1 MNILDELE
9 KEKILHFY
17 KTRELTELSIE
28 FVRKSNRIQY
38 DCGLRNSDKAI
49 PRVAGIYAI
58 YFDPEF
64 IYIGFSRIGIRSRF
78 LGAYGWREKISA
90 SEYTDKNCSLF
101 LLPFQPNG
109 VFGDLFPVFNE
120 NKTNFHEQVLINNFQ
135 PKWNKQKYPK
145 PKMSSPEE
153 SSYRLAL
160 LKKEP
165 VEKFS
170 RFVLERLLSA
180 QPYHTRY
187 HIDRLNLDR
196 SAKIL
201 GITGQELIEESNR
214 ILITKMCKIVA

>member
-1 MNILDELE
+1 MNSLNELE

-17 KTRELTELSIE
+17 KTHQLTELSIE
-28 FVRKSNRIQY
+28 FVRKANKIQY
-38 DCGLRNSDKAI
+38 NCGLRDSDKAI
-49 PRVAGIYAI
+49 PQVAGIYAI
-58 YFDPEF
+58 YFKPEF
-64 IYIGFSRIGIRSRF
+64 IYIGFSRTSIRTRF

-90 SEYTDKNCSLF
+90 SEYTDKECSLF
-101 LLPFQPNG
+101 LLPFQPGG

-135 PKWNKQKYPK
+135 PKWNKQKYSK
-145 PKMSSPEE
+145 PRMSSPEE

-160 LKKEP
+160 LREEP
-165 VEKFS
+165 VERFS

-180 QPYHTRY
+180 QSYHAR
-187 HIDRLNLDR
+187 HHLDQLNFNL
-196 SAKIL
+196 SAKTL